1 MKKKQE
7 DLSLWRRYMDGLY
20 TTEDVSKMTETLR
33 NEQPDN
39 FLDEMAAFVWEDS
52 ASQQASTDLEREKYK
67 KEARVLLKRIGPR
80 KRIDYRRV
88 VWTVASVAAILC
100 LVFGGAGYWH
110 YTVRQQVSYW
120 KPLLRMANIRKFVCL
135 TEPN

>member
-1 MKKKQE
+1 MKQE

-67 KEARVLLKRIGPR
+67 KAARKDYKKEQRCALHKKNIDFCWNIQQSSNTVCGLL
-80 KRIDYRRV
+80 
-88 VWTVASVAAILC
+88 
-100 LVFGGAGYWH
+100 H
-110 YTVRQQVSYW
+110 
-120 KPLLRMANIRKFVCL
+120 
-135 TEPN
+135 

>member
-1 MKKKQE
+1 MKKKQEDLKKKQE

-88 VWTVASVAAILC
+88 VWSCHTLLSIWRSRLLALCGQSASLI
-100 LVFGGAGYWH
+100 FGSLYYVWR
-110 YTVRQQVSYW
+110 T
-120 KPLLRMANIRKFVCL
+120 
-135 TEPN
+135 

>member
-39 FLDEMAAFVWEDS
+39 FLDEIRV
-52 ASQQASTDLEREKYK
+52 KYQNQN
-67 KEARVLLKRIGPR
+67 VLDFYIVHL
-80 KRIDYRRV
+80 
-88 VWTVASVAAILC
+88 AIN
-100 LVFGGAGYWH
+100 
-110 YTVRQQVSYW
+110 QV
-120 KPLLRMANIRKFVCL
+120 LIFH
-135 TEPN
+135 